1 MRDRMRLIGLTLFLA
16 LVSVAATAQEKALL
30 QYKAQVGQTVR
41 YRSEGKLT
49 IEAMGQKINQ
59 EQKQTEKVTI
69 TAVSPSGE
77 ITLEKEEEA
86 SEVTIEGQAVPSDNE
101 KTKETL
107 VIRPNGELLSY
118 KSTAQPE
125 QAKISARLYA
135 ASSVIFSDKPVG
147 VGDKWTHETKANEEI
162 GVRAGRAEYEILGFE
177 KYNGIDAV
185 RIKMTYQETEG
196 SPAMSARG
204 TFWIEKSSGD
214 ALKSESEVENL
225 ILEFAGV
232 KVTASGKGTG
242 ERISGSPLGGAP
254 AEGGQIASAKPE
266 PKKEKTIDE
275 TVKDFEKMEGVFTL
289 YRKRESG
296 RDTIYLELKEEQLN
310 QLMMLQATAS
320 TGTSDQVVAGDPIN
334 DILFK
339 FVRANEERLYL
350 VVPNINFR
358 AADGKPIRRSVD
370 RAFAESILEAF
381 KVEARQPERK
391 SLLIN
396 VSDLFRG
403 DIAQVSALFRSG
415 GGSLPIPGLQRSA
428 NYSLD
433 RDKTSVVAIKVF
445 PDNLFIQSEYNFTS
459 TTGGGA
465 GIGSILG
472 SGGTL
477 PDSRSA
483 VIRVNY
489 NLFPLR
495 DNGFRP
501 RLADPRV
508 GYFYTEYED
517 YTSDAS
523 MDRKVRY
530 IYRWHIEKADPSAK
544 LSPPKKPIVF
554 WMDHAI
560 PNEYREAVR
569 EGILMWNKAFE
580 RIGIRDAIVV
590 KQMPDNAD
598 FDHADMRYNVIRW
611 STTESSPYGA
621 IALFRVNRLTGEILN
636 AGITIDAE
644 ATRTTKYGRRVQVSP
659 ASYFDQMDAP
669 HTHACNDP
677 RRCNHALM
685 AAQEAWLGWSAL
697 TLLAPGSQADEKVFV
712 HSFLREMVA
721 HEMGHILGL
730 RHNFIASTLN
740 TPDQLRS
747 SKRLQETGVTASVM
761 EYAPFNLFA
770 LRQKGVPFFSPTIG
784 PYDQFAI
791 EYGYTPLPGKTPQE
805 ELPALQKIASR
816 TNLPGLAW
824 QGDEYADS
832 FDPAI
837 VRFDLGSDP
846 MEYYARRMQTT
857 RFLLMNLGSRVPKKG
872 ESYWEFTRQFN
883 GLLNAYASA
892 AASATRYI
900 GGLHMNRNH
909 RGDVRE
915 KPTLV
920 PVRSDHQRRAMNL
933 LNTYIFSERAFS
945 FPASY
950 FTRMTTEPYGDML
963 SIVSGSAQPDFPI
976 RDTFSNIQR
985 SALRRLFSTAVLR
998 RIANNE
1004 FKVGES
1010 NNPFTLA
1017 ELYQS
1022 VGRTVWSEVGG
1033 GRSVPALRRA
1043 LQRSHLDLMI
1053 EMVINPPANTP
1064 DDARMLAWD
1073 QLRQLRTRISTA
1085 RRSGGYDTYTRL
1097 HLDEALMRINRALDA
1112 RQMIGAP
1119 APPQPNLLQLLLG
1132 GSAQPGQP

>member
-1 MRDRMRLIGLTLFLA
+1 MGLIGLMMFLA
-16 LVSVAATAQEKALL
+16 LVSVAATAQEKTLL
-30 QYKAQVGQTVR
+30 QYKAQVGQVVR
-41 YRSEGKLT
+41 YRSEGKLA
-49 IEAMGQKINQ
+49 IEAMGQKMNQ
-59 EQKQTEKVTI
+59 EQKQTEKVTF
-69 TAVSPSGE
+69 TAVSPTGE
-77 ITLEKEEEA
+77 ITMEKEEES
-86 SEVTIEGQAVPSDNE
+86 SEVTIEGQAVPSDDN
-101 KTKETL
+101 KTKETI
-107 VIRPNGELLSY
+107 VIRPNGELVSY
-118 KSTAQPE
+118 KSTAEPE
-125 QAKISARLYA
+125 QAKIAARLYA

-147 VGDKWTHETKANEEI
+147 VGDKWTHETKANDEI
-162 GVRAGRAEYEILGFE
+162 GVRAGKAEYEVLGFE
-177 KYNGIDAV
+177 KYNGVDAV
-185 RIKMTYQETEG
+185 KIKMIYQEAEG
-196 SPAMSARG
+196 SPAMNARG
-204 TFWIEKSSGD
+204 TFWVEKSSGD
-214 ALKSESEVENL
+214 TLKTESEVENL

-242 ERISGSPLGGAP
+242 ERISGNPLGSAP
-254 AEGGQIASAKPE
+254 ASSGQATGGQTTPAKPE

-320 TGTSDQVVAGDPIN
+320 TGTSDQVIAGDPIN

-350 VVPNINFR
+350 VLPNINFR
-358 AADGKPIRRSVD
+358 AADGKPIKRSVD

-381 KVEARQPERK
+381 KIEAKQPERK

-403 DIAQVSALFRSG
+403 DIAQVSALFRG
-415 GGSLPIPGLQRSA
+415 GGSLPIPGLQRGG

-433 RDKTSVVAIKVF
+433 RDKTSVVAIKLF

-459 TTGGGA
+459 SGGGSA

-472 SGGTL
+472 GGGTV
-477 PDSRSA
+477 PDGRSA
-483 VIRVNY
+483 AIRVNY
-489 NLFPLR
+489 NLFPLKE
-495 DNGFRP
+495 NGFRP

-517 YTSDAS
+517 YTSDNS
-523 MDRKVRY
+523 IERTVRF
-530 IYRWHIEKADPSAK
+530 IYRWNVEKADPSAK

-554 WMDHAI
+554 WMDNAI
-560 PNEYREAVR
+560 PSEYREAVR

-580 RIGIRDAIVV
+580 RIGIKDAIVV

-621 IALFRVNRLTGEILN
+621 IALFRVNRLTGEIIN

-644 ATRTTKYGRRVQVSP
+644 ATRTTKYGRKVQVSP
-659 ASYFDQMDAP
+659 AAYFDQMDSP
-669 HTHACNDP
+669 RTHACNDP

-685 AAQEAWLGWSAL
+685 AAQEAWLGWTAL
-697 TLLAPGSQADEKVFV
+697 NLLAPVSQTDEKVFV
-712 HSFLREMVA
+712 HTFLREMVA

-747 SKRLQETGVTASVM
+747 SQRLQQTGVTASVM

-784 PYDQFAI
+784 PYDHFAI
-791 EYGYTPLPGKTPQE
+791 EYGYTPLKGKTPQE
-805 ELPALQKIASR
+805 DQAALQQIASR

-832 FDPAI
+832 FDPAV
-837 VRFDLGSDP
+837 VRFDLGNDP
-846 MEYYARRMQTT
+846 IAYYTRRLQTT
-857 RFLLMNLGSRVPKKG
+857 RFLLLNLGNRVPKKG

-883 GLLNAYASA
+883 GLLNAYSSSA
-892 AASATRYI
+892 ASVTRYI
-900 GGLHMNRNH
+900 GGLNMNRNH

-915 KPTLV
+915 RPTLV
-920 PVRSDHQRRAMNL
+920 PVSSENQRAAMNL
-933 LNTYIFSERAFS
+933 LNTYIFAERAFS
-945 FPASY
+945 FPANY

-963 SIVSGSAQPDFPI
+963 EILTGGAQPDFPI

-985 SALRRLFSTAVLR
+985 SALRRLFNTAVLR
-998 RIANNE
+998 RVANNE
-1004 FKVGES
+1004 FKVGEG

-1022 VGRTVWSEVGG
+1022 VGRTVWSDIGG

-1053 EMVINPPANTP
+1053 EMVITPPANAP
-1064 DDARMLAWD
+1064 DDARLLAWD
-1073 QLRQLRTRISTA
+1073 QLRQLRSRIGSA

-1132 GSAQPGQP
+1132 GSEQPGQP